1 MSHDHQVEE
10 RRSGY
15 RFHLQLPIR
24 IEASDSK
31 WIEGE
36 TRDVSAGGFL
46 LFTSEFLPAGIEIE
60 YIVSVPDFRSMKLRC
75 AGKVLRSA
83 PLPNGGAETA
93 VTMKACLSVDG
104 DL

>member
-1 MSHDHQVEE
+1 MSQEYAVEE
-10 RRSGY
+10 RRTGY
-15 RFHLQLPIR
+15 RFRLQLPIS
-24 IEASDSK
+24 IEAADSQ

-46 LFTSEFLPAGIEIE
+46 LFTTEFLPAGIEIE

-75 AGKVLRSA
+75 IGKVLRSSRLA
-83 PLPNGGAETA
+83 AGGAETA
-93 VTMKACLSVDG
+93 VSMKACLSVDG